1 MAGGLRP
8 PGGAGAAQK
17 EGGRRRQKRRG
28 IPSLPAPPAPDP
40 ESFSKAGKGVSTPLG
55 VRLRGAAH
63 PIQGSPPNCL
73 SVQML
78 KPLVE
83 KRRRDHINRSL
94 EELRLL
100 LLQRTHCQ
108 TLKNPR
114 VEKAEILEI
123 AVGYLRE
130 MNSTK
135 PQGAEFS
142 EDQTLQTCY
151 MMGFRECLLGLAAFI
166 QQAHPSV
173 QVHLLDTL
181 HLYLASKP
189 EPHNQ
194 DWTFAGFSP
203 SPSLESPPRTPESF
217 GSPLKT
223 LSEPLRSPDPP
234 CSSAGQ
240 LVSQQRDPH
249 ESTPKRMLPPVAFW
263 RPWP

>member
-1 MAGGLRP
+1 MP
-8 PGGAGAAQK
+8 
-17 EGGRRRQKRRG
+17 
-28 IPSLPAPPAPDP
+28 
-40 ESFSKAGKGVSTPLG
+40 
-55 VRLRGAAH
+55 AAH
-63 PIQGSPPNCL
+63 QLKLSSCGLPSNPENRNHPKAFLPPPSKIFPSATFSDL
-73 SVQML
+73 FTL
-78 KPLVE
+78 
-83 KRRRDHINRSL
+83 
-94 EELRLL
+94 
-100 LLQRTHCQ
+100 Q